1 MSANSWANMFQRCK
15 ECNSNVYPHVQ
26 KPLEKPDGL
35 DVSDEKKQHPQ
46 HLCQKCK
53 QLGRY
58 CRARYR

>member
-46 HLCQKCK
+46 HLCQKCNS
-53 QLGRY
+53 
-58 CRARYR
+58 